1 MRKILLPPLAGA
13 LLSLLAASAWG
24 HDLKQDLTIAVA
36 GPMTGPVATI
46 GEQMKR
52 GAEAAAA
59 QINDAGG
66 VAGHKIK
73 IVIMDDQCDPKQA
86 VAVANHIVGDQVKF
100 VDGHA
105 CSGSSIPASDVYAD
119 NKVLMISPAS
129 SNPALTEKGLP
140 TILRVFPR
148 DDAQGAF
155 IAPWIA
161 NKYKD
166 EKIAVVHDKS
176 AYGQGL
182 ATVVRNKLHDAGA
195 KEVLFEGINAGE
207 KDYSA
212 IVSKLRSLGVEVLYF
227 GGYHTELGLIKR
239 QAGDLG
245 YKLQAISGDGLATP
259 EFWSIA
265 GPAGEGT
272 LFTFASDPRRSPGA
286 AKALAYFKAQNFEP
300 EGFTLFSYAVIET
313 IAAGVQR
320 AGSDDA
326 VKVAAALKTG
336 QPVDTILGPIKF
348 DAKGDVVDP
357 GFDINIWHDGK
368 YAALPK

>member
-1 MRKILLPPLAGA
+1 MRLVPAFVALIALP
-13 LLSLLAASAWG
+13 LLAIPARA
-24 HDLKQDLTIAVA
+24 DIEIAMVA
-36 GPMTGPVATI
+36 PMTGTDASA
-46 GEQMKR
+46 GEQMRDGSLQAVEDLNAK
-52 GAEAAAA
+52 
-59 QINDAGG
+59 GG
-66 VAGHKIK
+66 VLGQKLRLTIH
-73 IVIMDDQCDPKQA
+73 DDVCDPKQA